1 MFTYYSK
8 LNCVIFI
15 GEIHITTLHGKEERI
30 SFDKLLDN
38 EKLKALIP
46 TDDIAY
52 FKFLFLS
59 DGMNLRNN
67 IAHSI
72 FTTRNYSSGTIF
84 LLIVALLRLGNYK
97 LKSNT

>member
-1 MFTYYSK
+1 
-8 LNCVIFI
+8 
-15 GEIHITTLHGKEERI
+15 
-30 SFDKLLDN
+30 
-38 EKLKALIP
+38 
-46 TDDIAY
+46 
-52 FKFLFLS
+52 
-59 DGMNLRNN
+59 MNLRNN